1 MAFRVFTKL
10 TLQTKLT
17 LLISMLFII
26 PLALEHLHISRL
38 LHREYYMTYGQRAM
52 DIARYV
58 ASDPV
63 VLNEFKTKPSE
74 VSPALGHHLDV
85 LSLVGDV
92 AFITLIDMG
101 SVRLYHPNRDRVGK
115 KFVGGDEERALKGE
129 TYISSAVGT
138 LGYSQRAFVPMHNE
152 DGVQIG
158 AVSVGILADS
168 IEALIYRV
176 NRPLQEMLLVSL
188 VVGILF
194 SLGIT
199 RGIKSILFGLE
210 PSEVAMLLEERNAML
225 RIVND
230 GIIAVNLEGEITLV
244 NNEAQRLLHKADVD
258 ESILGR
264 PLSAVMPETP
274 LATVLRTGQA
284 EHDHEMS
291 LNGVP
296 VLASHMPLIISGV
309 TVGAMATFRDMS
321 DIRKM
326 AEEITDINRYA
337 DALRSQSHEFM
348 NKLHAIL
355 GLANTGSLED
365 IKAYIGGIIDMKNA
379 EAGKIGKHIQDSV
392 LAGFLVSKLSAA
404 RERGVTLEFNLE
416 GTLPSLKNTA
426 SIHGLITILGNL
438 IDNAMDAV
446 QYSEKKE
453 ITMAM
458 GTTSHVLTFAVS
470 DTGEGMDE
478 EAVPRIFSKGYSTRG
493 HSRGLGLWL
502 VVKTVDEMNGAITV
516 DTCQGRGTAF
526 EVSLPADEILGS
538 G

>member
-1 MAFRVFTKL
+1 MAFRVFTRL
-10 TLQTKLT
+10 TLRTKLT

-26 PLALEHLHISRL
+26 PLALEHLHVSRL
-38 LHREYYMTYGQRAM
+38 LHREYYTTYGQRAM

-63 VLNEFKTKPSE
+63 VLSEYKARPPE
-74 VSPALGHHLDV
+74 VSPALARHLDV

-92 AFITLIDMG
+92 AFITLMDMD
-101 SVRLYHPNRDRVGK
+101 SIRLYHPNRDRVGK

-138 LGYSQRAFVPMHNE
+138 LGYSQRAFVPVYRE
-152 DGVQIG
+152 DGTQIG
-158 AVSVGILADS
+158 AVSVGILASS

-176 NRPLQEMLLVSL
+176 NRPMQQMLLVAL
-188 VVGILF
+188 AVGIVF

-199 RGIKSILFGLE
+199 RGIRNILFGLE
-210 PSEVAMLLEERNAML
+210 PAEVAMLLEERNAML

-230 GIIAVNLEGEITLV
+230 GIIAVNPAGEITLV
-244 NNEAQRLLHKADVD
+244 NNEAQRLLRKADV
-258 ESILGR
+258 EEPILGR
-264 PLSAVMPETP
+264 PLSAVLPETP
-274 LATVLRTGQA
+274 LAKVLQTGQA

-296 VLASHMPLIISGV
+296 VLASHMPLLVSGV
-309 TVGAMATFRDMS
+309 TAGAIATFRDMS

-355 GLANTGSLED
+355 GLASTGSLED
-365 IKAYIGGIIDMKNA
+365 IKTYIGGIIDMKNA
-379 EAGKIGKHIQDSV
+379 EAGTISKHIQDSV
-392 LAGFLVSKLSAA
+392 LAGFLISKLSAA
-404 RERGVTLEFNLE
+404 RERGVTLEFDLE
-416 GTLPSLKNTA
+416 GTLPFLKNST
-426 SIHGLITILGNL
+426 SVHGLITILGNL

-446 QYSEKKE
+446 QYTGKKE
-453 ITMAM
+453 ITVAM
-458 GTTSHVLTFAVS
+458 GVTPHVLDLAVS
-470 DTGEGMDE
+470 DTGEGMDKE
-478 EAVPRIFSKGYSTRG
+478 TLPRVFAKGYSTRG
-493 HSRGLGLWL
+493 QSRGLGLWL
-502 VVKTVDEMNGAITV
+502 VVKTVDEMNGTITV
-516 DTCQGRGTAF
+516 DTCRGCGTTF
-526 EVSLPADEILGS
+526 EISLPAAEILGS